1 MAKVMFSYSHRDEVM
16 RDELEIH
23 LRQLKRDGLIESW
36 HDRRITAGS
45 EWRGEIDEN
54 LESADVILLLVSP
67 YFIDSDYC
75 TDVELA
81 RAMKRHEAKEA
92 LVIPV
97 ILESCDWKTAP
108 FSKLQTATKDG
119 RPLSKF
125 PNIHD
130 GFLEVALALR
140 QILGKRTTPVA
151 KATPQAGGEPVS
163 RPGMRSS
170 NLLVRKS
177 FTDRERHRFRDDA
190 FEFASKFF
198 EASLAELE
206 QRNAPTIETQFK
218 RVDAE
223 RFTAIIYKQGK
234 VASQCGIRLENSR
247 FGGGILYSSDPNS
260 SGYNENFS
268 VADNGTSMF
277 LTSSG
282 MAISSSRDGEYSPQG
297 MAEALWTMLIQPLQ
311 R

>member
-1 MAKVMFSYSHRDEVM
+1 MSRVMFSYSHRDEAM

-23 LRQLKRDGLIESW
+23 LSQLKRDGLIESW

-45 EWRGEIDEN
+45 EWRGEIDVN
-54 LESADVILLLVSP
+54 LEAADVILLLVSP
-67 YFIDSDYC
+67 YFLASDYC

-81 RAMKRHEAKEA
+81 RAMQRHEAREA
-92 LVIPV
+92 VVIPV

-108 FSKLQTATKDG
+108 FSKLQTATKDA

-130 GFLEVALALR
+130 GFLEVVLSLR
-140 QILGKRTTPVA
+140 DILIERKTPVA
-151 KATPQAGGEPVS
+151 KAAPILISESVGNS
-163 RPGMRSS
+163 GMRSS
-170 NLLVRKS
+170 NLHISKS

-190 FEFASKFF
+190 FEFVGKFM

-206 QRNAPTIETQFK
+206 QRNCPDIETQFK

-223 RFTAIIYKQGK
+223 RFTAVIYRGGK

-247 FGGGILYSSDPNS
+247 FGGGILYSNDPNS
-260 SGYNENFS
+260 DGYNES
-268 VADNGTSMF
+268 LTVADNGTSMF
-277 LTSSG
+277 LKSSFG
-282 MAISSSRDGEYSPQG
+282 RLYSSQESEYSPQG
-297 MAEALWTMLIQPLQ
+297 MAEALWAMLIQPL
-311 R
+311 RR